1 MYNRYYCPYCKRC
14 LIKRQDLANRDDIYI
29 CVKCCKRF
37 KLNKDFEVEFVGW
50 IKMDIDV
57 LPLKVDEVYYIY
69 YRDIKTKKIE
79 LVDTVGHSNGW
90 NGIAIV
96 KVKRKS
102 DFD

>member
-1 MYNRYYCPYCKRC
+1 
-14 LIKRQDLANRDDIYI
+14 
-29 CVKCCKRF
+29 
-37 KLNKDFEVEFVGW
+37 
-50 IKMDIDV
+50 MDIDV